1 LKTITVKVEWIAP
14 EGLEK
19 GKPTDDFILA
29 ANSTITDLINLM
41 VEIYGEKARK
51 RLLQD
56 DGVTPY
62 VSFIVNGR
70 IVEFDYVLRTNTEL
84 MILPPIYGG

>member
-1 LKTITVKVEWIAP
+1 MKTIKVKVEWVAP

-19 GKPTDDFILA
+19 GKSTDDFMLLTG
-29 ANSTITDLINLM
+29 STITDLINLM
-41 VEIYGEKARK
+41 VEIHGEKARQ

-62 VSFIVNGR
+62 VSFIVGGK
-70 IVEFDYVLRTNTEL
+70 IVGFDYVLDSNTQL

>member
-1 LKTITVKVEWIAP
+1 MKEITVKVEWIAP

-29 ANSTITDLINLM
+29 AGSTITDLINLM
-41 VEIYGEKARK
+41 VEVHGENARQ

-62 VSFIVNGR
+62 VNFIVGGK
-70 IVEFDYVLRTNTEL
+70 IVEFDYVLDSNIQI

>member
-1 LKTITVKVEWIAP
+1 MKIIKVEVEWVAP

-29 ANSTITDLINLM
+29 TGSTITDLINLM
-41 VEIYGEKARK
+41 VELHGEKARQ

-62 VSFIVNGR
+62 VSFIVGGK
-70 IVEFDYVLRTNTEL
+70 IVESDYVLDSNTQI

>member
-1 LKTITVKVEWIAP
+1 MEIISVNVEWVAP

-19 GKPTDDFILA
+19 GKVTDDFILPA
-29 ANSTITDLINLM
+29 GSTIKDLINLM
-41 VEIYGEKARK
+41 VDIYGEKARQ

-62 VSFIVNGR
+62 VNFIIGGKLTGYDHVFNS
-70 IVEFDYVLRTNTEL
+70 DTHLT
-84 MILPPIYGG
+84 ILPPIYGG